1 MKLINKLTMVLSK
14 VFEVVHWI
22 GAVAIT
28 IVLLLSIFNAD
39 FMSTMF
45 DEGAQELGKTLTVYG
60 LEATVVNSAGEINMI
75 AVILFFVA
83 SVIVFCL
90 MAMIFRN
97 INLIM
102 KTINGKNKHTTST
115 SPFQECVIRMVKEI
129 GIFSIAIPVVG
140 FIISTIIFA
149 VSMISGIDGTELSL
163 NFSSFILGLISLCL
177 TNVFSYGANLE
188 KDVDGLL

>member
-14 VFEVVHWI
+14 VLEVVHWI
-22 GAVAIT
+22 GAVSIT

-39 FMSTMF
+39 FMSVMF
-45 DEGAQELGKTLTVYG
+45 TEGAQELGRTLTVYG

-75 AVILFFVA
+75 AVILLFVA
-83 SVIVFCL
+83 SIIVFCL

-149 VSMISGIDGTELSL
+149 VSIISGIDGTELSL
-163 NFSSFILGLISLCL
+163 NLSSFILGLISLCL

>member
-1 MKLINKLTMVLSK
+1 MNLINKLTMVLSK
-14 VFEVVHWI
+14 IFEVVHWI

-45 DEGAQELGKTLTVYG
+45 SEGAQELGKTLTVYG

-75 AVILFFVA
+75 AVTLFFVA

-149 VSMISGIDGTELSL
+149 VSIISGIDGTELSL